1 MTHLVKRA
9 PSQQELLF
17 IVRSKLVQKLPYDS
31 VVARRKEVGVAHV
44 LPIASYYTEEAGEE
58 VRRVSKVE
66 LTQDYPMKPH
76 SLT

>member
-1 MTHLVKRA
+1 MTTLAKREPTQQRLLVIGLSAVLK
-9 PSQQELLF
+9 
-17 IVRSKLVQKLPYDS
+17 KLPYDS